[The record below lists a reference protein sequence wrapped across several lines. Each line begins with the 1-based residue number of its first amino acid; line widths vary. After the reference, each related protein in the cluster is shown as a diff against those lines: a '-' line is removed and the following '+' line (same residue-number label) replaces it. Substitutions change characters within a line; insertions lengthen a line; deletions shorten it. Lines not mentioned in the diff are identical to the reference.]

1 MITSPSNIDYL
12 IDSVRLRLGDFDGS
26 AYSDTLIRTALVSA
40 IKFLQKRWRS
50 KYQVVTSGTYTGNN
64 SGAPTGFAEANTV
77 DGLGYIPELLNNNDV
92 FRSPYIA
99 FTQSNPPVVE
109 QNDEDAVVLAT
120 AYIVHLAKLT
130 NSSSSFVSWSTEDIR
145 FTNTTAANTMRNVL
159 ETLQLELNTLF
170 ATRIAQPVV
179 SRQPL
184 NIVTGTKVY

>member
-64 SGAPTGFAEANTV
+64 SGAPAGFAEANTV